1 MMDSVS
7 KRYFIT
13 LPDGIAKA
21 LEEWA
26 AREDNKPTTLAAYL
40 VEEAVRRAIDEGKT
54 PPPWEI
60 SNPDQS
66 QADKGSDA

>member
-40 VEEAVRRAIDEGKT
+40 VEQAVRRAIDEGKT

-60 SNPDQS
+60 SNSDQT
-66 QADKGSDA
+66 QAGKGGDA

>member
-1 MMDSVS
+1 MIETVS

-13 LPDGIAKA
+13 LPDGIARA

-40 VEEAVRRAIDEGKT
+40 VEQAVRQAIDEGKT
-54 PPPWEI
+54 PPPWDI
-60 SNPDQS
+60 PTD
-66 QADKGSDA
+66 QADRGGAS